1 MNPSGPFIQRPVAT
15 ALLMAAILLVGI
27 VAYTQLPVSALPEV
41 DYPTIQVLTFYPGA
55 SPDVMAT
62 TVTAP
67 LERQFGQLQG
77 LSQMTST
84 SSGGSSVIVLQFDL
98 ALNIDIAEEEVQSS
112 INAAQSFLPSSL
124 PSPPV
129 YNKTNPADAPVLTLA
144 ITSNS
149 IPLSQVEDLVDTR
162 LAPKLSQLSGVG
174 LVSISGGQ
182 KPAVRIQANPTA
194 LSSYGLNLEDLRTAL
209 TQTSVNAAKGN
220 FDGPHQDYQINA
232 NDQLVTSDDYR
243 NVVVAY
249 RNGASVLLSDVAQ
262 VVDGIENDKQ
272 AAWMNE
278 TPAVILNI
286 QRQPGANTISVVKG
300 IKALLPQLEANLP
313 VSVKVTPLTDLTT
326 AINASVSDVEF
337 ELMLTVGLVVMVIFL
352 FLRNLYATIIPSIA
366 VPVSLVGTFG
376 VMYMLGYS
384 LDNLSLM
391 ALTISTGF
399 VVDDAIVMIENITRY
414 LEAGDTPMQ
423 AAAKGAEQIGFT
435 IISLTVSLIAV
446 LIPLLFMGGVIG
458 RLFREFAVTLAVTII
473 LSAVVSLTLTPMMCS
488 RILRRTPEEQQGRF
502 FKASE
507 RVFKNVIAFYGRT
520 LKFVLGY
527 QTITLLVA
535 LATLILTVVLYIFIP
550 KGLFPTQDTGEI
562 QGISQ
567 APATISFA
575 AMAQKQQQLAQ
586 VILQDPAVD
595 SLSSFIGTDGTNTT
609 LNSGRMSINLK
620 ALNVRKI
627 SASDVIRRLQN
638 SLKTVEGIELYMEP
652 VQNITVDDRVSR
664 TQYQYTLEDADANE
678 LKLWT
683 GRLVARMQKMSQLA
697 DVATDQQTGGLVV
710 SLVIDRATASRLGIA
725 PSTIDS
731 TLYDAYGQRQ
741 ISTMYTQLNQYH
753 VILETSPSVQKNP
766 GKLQDLFIQTN
777 ASSGTSGPAASSSFA
792 SSGSSSAGS
801 NATTSAIAYTPS
813 SRVLTAPSSALKSG
827 IGASSNA
834 SSANATSNAASS
846 SAPSNAV
853 PLSAF
858 THVEKGTESLSINH
872 QGQFPAVTVSFNL
885 APNAS
890 LGGAITQIEEAQ
902 KQLNM
907 PASVQYG
914 FQGTAA
920 AFQGSLAN
928 EGLLILAALA
938 AVYIVLG
945 VLYESFIH
953 PITILS
959 TLPSAGVG
967 ALLALILFKQDLSV
981 VAIIGIILLIG
992 IVKKNGI
999 MMVDFAMEG
1008 ERERGKS
1015 ATDAIYDACLLR
1027 FRPIMMTTMA
1037 ALLAGIP
1044 LAVGQGM
1051 GSELRRPL
1059 GIAMVGGLLLSQVLT
1074 LYTTPVIYIFFDRL
1088 GHRFSRSTKT
1098 IDIANQPQP
1107 AEGT

>member
-15 ALLMAAILLVGI
+15 SLLMAAILLVGI
-27 VAYTQLPVSALPEV
+27 VAYTQLPVSALPQV
-41 DYPTIQVLTFYPGA
+41 DYPTIQIMTFYPGA
-55 SPDVMAT
+55 SPNVMAT

-67 LERQFGQLQG
+67 LERQFGQLPG

-84 SSGGSSVIVLQFDL
+84 SSGGSSVIVLQFEL
-98 ALNIDIAEEEVQSS
+98 SLNIDIAEEEVQSS
-112 INAAQSFLPSSL
+112 INASQSFLPSNL

-129 YNKTNPADAPVLTLA
+129 YSKTNPADAPVLTLA

-149 IPLSQVEDLVDTR
+149 IPLSQVEDMVDTR

-182 KPAVRIQANPTA
+182 KPAVRIQANPAA

-209 TQTSVNAAKGN
+209 TAQSVNAAKGN

-243 NVVVAY
+243 KVVVAY
-249 RNGASVLLSDVAQ
+249 RNGAPIMLSNVAQ
-262 VVDGIENDKQ
+262 VVDGIENNKQ

-278 TPAVILNI
+278 TPAVIVNI
-286 QRQPGANTISVVKG
+286 QRQPGANTISVVKS
-300 IKALLPQLEANLP
+300 IKTILPQLEVNLP
-313 VSVKVTPLTDLTT
+313 ASIKVTPLTDLTT

-337 ELMLTVGLVVMVIFL
+337 ELMLTVALVVMVIFL

-376 VMYMLGYS
+376 VMYALGYS

-399 VVDDAIVMIENITRY
+399 VVDDAIVMIENISRF
-414 LEAGDTPMQ
+414 LEAGDSPMK
-423 AAAKGAEQIGFT
+423 AAMKGAEQIGFT

-446 LIPLLFMGGVIG
+446 LIPLLFMGDVVG

-488 RILRRTPEEQQGRF
+488 RILRHTPKEEQGRF
-502 FKASE
+502 YRASE
-507 RVFKNVIAFYGRT
+507 RVFDGMIAFYGRT

-527 QTITLLVA
+527 QTITLLIAV
-535 LATLILTVVLYIFIP
+535 ATLVLTVVLYIVIP

-567 APATISFA
+567 APEAISFA
-575 AMAQKQQQLAQ
+575 AMESKQQQLAHI
-586 VILQDPAVD
+586 VLQDPAVE
-595 SLSSFIGTDGTNTT
+595 SISSFIGADGTNTT

-620 ALNVRKI
+620 PLNVRKMN
-627 SASDVIRRLQN
+627 ASDVIRRLQS
-638 SLKTVEGIELYMEP
+638 SLKQVDGIELYMEP

-664 TQYQYTLEDADANE
+664 TQYQYTLEDSNSDE
-678 LKLWT
+678 LNVWT
-683 GRLVARMQKMSQLA
+683 ARLVEKMKQLPQLA
-697 DVATDQQTGGLVV
+697 DVATDQQTGGLAV
-710 SLVIDRATASRLGIA
+710 SLVIDRVTASRLGIA

-753 VILETSPSVQKNP
+753 VILETSPSSQQGP
-766 GKLQDLFIQTN
+766 AKLQDLYIQTN
-777 ASSGTSGPAASSSFA
+777 ASAGGSGPGASSSFA

-801 NATTSAIAYTPS
+801 NATTTAVAYTPS
-813 SRVLTAPSSALKSG
+813 SAALTAPTNAIKSG
-827 IGASSNA
+827 VGAGSNA
-834 SSANATSNAASS
+834 IATTTVA
-846 SAPSNAV
+846 SNAV

-858 THVEKGTESLSINH
+858 IHIEKAIEPLSINH

-885 APNAS
+885 APNAA
-890 LGGAITQIEEAQ
+890 LGGAITAIVKAQ
-902 KQLNM
+902 KDLNM

-1008 ERERGKS
+1008 ERDHGKS

-1074 LYTTPVIYIFFDRL
+1074 LYTTPVIYIFFDRI
-1088 GHRFSRSTKT
+1088 GQRFSHSPKATG
-1098 IDIANQPQP
+1098 ASSQPQP

>member
-1 MNPSGPFIQRPVAT
+1 
-15 ALLMAAILLVGI
+15 
-27 VAYTQLPVSALPEV
+27 
-41 DYPTIQVLTFYPGA
+41 
-55 SPDVMAT
+55 
-62 TVTAP
+62 
-67 LERQFGQLQG
+67 
-77 LSQMTST
+77 
-84 SSGGSSVIVLQFDL
+84 
-98 ALNIDIAEEEVQSS
+98 
-112 INAAQSFLPSSL
+112 
-124 PSPPV
+124 
-129 YNKTNPADAPVLTLA
+129 
-144 ITSNS
+144 
-149 IPLSQVEDLVDTR
+149 
-162 LAPKLSQLSGVG
+162 
-174 LVSISGGQ
+174 
-182 KPAVRIQANPTA
+182 
-194 LSSYGLNLEDLRTAL
+194 
-209 TQTSVNAAKGN
+209 
-220 FDGPHQDYQINA
+220 
-232 NDQLVTSDDYR
+232 
-243 NVVVAY
+243 
-249 RNGASVLLSDVAQ
+249 
-262 VVDGIENDKQ
+262 
-272 AAWMNE
+272 MNE
-278 TPAVILNI
+278 TPAVIVNI
-286 QRQPGANTISVVKG
+286 QRQPGANTISVVKA
-300 IKALLPQLEANLP
+300 IKAILPQLEVNLP
-313 VSVKVTPLTDLTT
+313 ASIQVTPLTDLTT
-326 AINASVSDVEF
+326 AINASVADVEF
-337 ELMLTVGLVVMVIFL
+337 ELMLTVALVVMVIFL

-376 VMYMLGYS
+376 AMYALGYS

-414 LEAGDTPMQ
+414 LEAGDSPMQ
-423 AAAKGAEQIGFT
+423 AAMKGAEQIGFT

-446 LIPLLFMGGVIG
+446 LIPLLFMGDVVG

-473 LSAVVSLTLTPMMCS
+473 LSAVVSLTLTPMMCA
-488 RILRRTPEEQQGRF
+488 RILRHTPKEEQGRF
-502 FKASE
+502 YKASE
-507 RVFKNVIAFYGRT
+507 RVFENMIAFYGRT

-535 LATLILTVVLYIFIP
+535 AATLVLTIVLYIVIP
-550 KGLFPTQDTGEI
+550 KGFFPIQDTGEI

-575 AMAQKQQQLAQ
+575 AMEQKQQQLAAI
-586 VILQDPAVD
+586 ILQDPAVE
-595 SLSSFIGTDGTNTT
+595 SLSSFIGADGTNTT

-620 ALNVRKI
+620 PIGVRKL
-627 SASDVIRRLQN
+627 SASDVIRRLQT
-638 SLKTVEGIELYMEP
+638 SLKPVEGIELFMEP
-652 VQNITVDDRVSR
+652 VQDITVDDRVSR
-664 TQYQYTLEDADANE
+664 TQYQYTLEDPDANE
-678 LKLWT
+678 LNLWT
-683 GRLVARMQKMSQLA
+683 GRLVDKMKQLPQLA
-697 DVATDQQTGGLVV
+697 DVATDQQTGGLAV
-710 SLVIDRATASRLGIA
+710 SLVIDRVSASRLGIA

-753 VILETSPSVQKNP
+753 VILETAPSDQQSP
-766 GKLQDLFIQTN
+766 GKLQDLYIQTN
-777 ASSGTSGPAASSSFA
+777 TSAGGSGPGASSSYA

-801 NATTSAIAYTPS
+801 NATTTAVAYTPS
-813 SRVLTAPSSALKSG
+813 SAALSAPTNAITSG
-827 IGASSNA
+827 VGASST
-834 SSANATSNAASS
+834 SSTANAAATTL
-846 SAPSNAV
+846 PSNAV

-858 THVEKGTESLSINH
+858 THVERVAEPLSINH

-885 APNAS
+885 APNAA
-890 LGGAITQIEEAQ
+890 LGGAITAIEKAQ
-902 KQLNM
+902 KDLNM

-920 AFQGSLAN
+920 SFQGSLSN

-1008 ERERGKS
+1008 EREHGKS

-1037 ALLAGIP
+1037 ALLAGLP
-1044 LAVGQGM
+1044 LALGQGM

-1074 LYTTPVIYIFFDRL
+1074 LYTTPVIYIFFDNL
-1088 GHRFSRSTKT
+1088 GHRFSRAPKSVEGGDEP
-1098 IDIANQPQP
+1098 IL
-1107 AEGT
+1107 AEET